1 MSIGFS
7 IRNSSAPNDVA
18 FNIPGVAIQCGLPI
32 QEFNKVHWPSEG
44 AVNANFVGRGRFLD

>member
-18 FNIPGVAIQCGLPI
+18 VNIRSVAIKLGLPF